1 MKRNAD
7 IRRTYIRRAL
17 ELIRVANGQHARNR
31 RELGRMAA
39 DIRAAVA
46 QRDLPSLG
54 RREGAAV
61 VAEVQAIVI
70 ARYGEIA
77 ARTARDLAE
86 VSAIEAEFA
95 RRAVGFART
104 PSNASLA
111 RAAAAMLILGSPPEE
126 AWRQQGQT
134 VAFRIAGPIRDRI
147 AETIDDRALQFEIF
161 GDGRGGGIVG
171 QAERQA
177 RALAD
182 TGVTAAAEAGRREV
196 YVANGANI
204 LRWQSVLDAR
214 TTDGCAIRHGLLY
227 TLDYEPIG
235 HGVPIEHPP
244 PRHYNCRSMLVPE
257 NRPADAVPEDGET
270 AAAEFNG
277 WLDSLSE
284 SEVAETFGA
293 GRLALYREGRLSKS
307 DLVSQSG
314 RVLTLGELRERIG
327 D

>member
-1 MKRNAD
+1 MKRNSD
-7 IRRTYIRRAL
+7 IRRSYISRAL
-17 ELIRVANGQHARNR
+17 ELIRVANGIHARNR
-31 RELGRMAA
+31 RDLSRMAGE
-39 DIRAAVA
+39 IRAAIA

-77 ARTARDLAE
+77 ARVADDLSR
-86 VSAIEAEFA
+86 VTSIEAEFA
-95 RRAVGFART
+95 RRAVGFARA

-134 VAFRIAGPIRDRI
+134 VAFRVAGPIRDRM
-147 AETIDDRALQFEIF
+147 ADLIDDRALQADLF

-204 LRWQSVLDAR
+204 LRWQSVLDSK
-214 TTDGCAIRHGLLY
+214 TTEGCAIRHGLLY
-227 TLDYEPIG
+227 TLDYQ
-235 HGVPIEHPP
+235 PIEHGVEIERPP

-270 AAAEFNG
+270 AAAEFDR

-284 SEVAETFGA
+284 SEVAETFGV

-307 DLVSQSG
+307 DLVSQAG
-314 RVLTLGELRERIG
+314 RVLTLAELRERIG